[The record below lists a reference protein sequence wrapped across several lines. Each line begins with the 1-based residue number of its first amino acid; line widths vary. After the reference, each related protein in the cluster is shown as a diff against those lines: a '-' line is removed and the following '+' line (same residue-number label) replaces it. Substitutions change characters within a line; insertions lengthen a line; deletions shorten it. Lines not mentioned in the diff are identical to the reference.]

1 MLYSAMIIM
10 DLVLK
15 WQIVEKTPKNIQIL
29 E

>member
-1 MLYSAMIIM
+1 MFYSSMISM

-15 WQIVEKTPKNIQIL
+15 WQIVEKNPKNIQIL

>member
-1 MLYSAMIIM
+1 MFYSSMIIM

-15 WQIVEKTPKNIQIL
+15 WQIVEKNPKNIQIL